1 MKLTSSAFG
10 EMQPIPA
17 KYTCD
22 GDDVNPPLDVSDV
35 PEGTKSLALIVDDPD
50 APLGIWV
57 HWVVWNLPV
66 KNMPENKLEFGGIQ
80 GMNSFG
86 KLDYGGPC
94 PPSGKHRY
102 FFKMYALD
110 TKLDLEDGLSK
121 EELERAMDSHI
132 LAQAQLVGT
141 YER

>member
-1 MKLTSSAFG
+1 MEVTSPAFKN
-10 EMQPIPA
+10 MQPIPA

-22 GDDVNPPLDVSDV
+22 GNNISPPIDVSGAPD
-35 PEGTKSLALIVDDPD
+35 GAKSLALIVDDPD
-50 APLGIWV
+50 APMGTWV

-94 PPSGKHRY
+94 PPNGRHRY
-102 FFKMYALD
+102 FFKVYALD
-110 TKLDLEDGLSK
+110 AKLDLEDGIPK
-121 EELERAMDSHI
+121 TELEAAMKGHV
-132 LAQAQLVGT
+132 LAEAQLIGT